1 MNITYS
7 VCHTQFLIKNMNSS
21 LFHSLKSFGSE
32 KQKNIKYQLDSYR
45 RKIHNILELWMVNK
59 LKY

>member
-1 MNITYS
+1 MNITHT

-32 KQKNIKYQLDSYR
+32 KQKIIKYQLDSCR
-45 RKIHNILELWMVNK
+45 SKIHIILEL
-59 LKY
+59 